1 VRFPRLFSH
10 NRPDPDELAARCT
23 AADRLV
29 AQRVAALA
37 RAGEQ
42 HVANPDS
49 VEAFAAL
56 EAAEE
61 LLFIAEYE
69 QREARVALKRAR
81 KRGRFARAPAGDRPP
96 RRQDDRSRAGESRP

>member
-1 VRFPRLFSH
+1 VGAADPFLVRFPRLFSRH
-10 NRPDPDELAARCT
+10 RPDPDELAARSA

-29 AQRVAALA
+29 AHRVAALA
-37 RAGEQ
+37 RAGEH

-69 QREARVALKRAR
+69 QREARAALDRAR
-81 KRGRFARAPAGDRPP
+81 KRGRFARS
-96 RRQDDRSRAGESRP
+96 QDDRSRPTESWP